1 MPTHYTCPKQEQW
14 DNLPILRYFLTIPF
28 LMRRRMISIR
38 PTCRRI
44 KTENSKE
51 SLVER
56 LLSLENVLSSKTA
69 VSRARTFEFLHSPD
83 PAYRISAYRSLCIN
97 PLPAAAPIILQEALN
112 PASPL
117 RREALSTLGFINDST
132 QIPTLRPLL
141 QTAPPRVAASA
152 FKTLMRMGERLTD
165 TEVLA
170 YWQAWEDPSD
180 RSEILI
186 GLSATGQVPLLW
198 AVLRAELAAG
208 HSGDFLNIVML
219 YLAAALGERSEI
231 CEIWN
236 TESKSPGSGEAF
248 VLGELNDQPA
258 WSDLASP
265 GSDRAAWR
273 ARIATRLNCTNI
285 PDDRTAISLLFLA
298 SKTP

>member
-1 MPTHYTCPKQEQW
+1 
-14 DNLPILRYFLTIPF
+14 
-28 LMRRRMISIR
+28 
-38 PTCRRI
+38 
-44 KTENSKE
+44 
-51 SLVER
+51 
-56 LLSLENVLSSKTA
+56 
-69 VSRARTFEFLHSPD
+69 
-83 PAYRISAYRSLCIN
+83 
-97 PLPAAAPIILQEALN
+97 
-112 PASPL
+112 
-117 RREALSTLGFINDST
+117 
-132 QIPTLRPLL
+132 
-141 QTAPPRVAASA
+141 
-152 FKTLMRMGERLTD
+152 MRMGERLTD